1 MENTQAPIQKSPLNV
16 LNPPEFQEIDTI
28 SFLTDLYSYP
38 PKFNVSVGETN
49 VNNFNGQL
57 KNKTRPANSLRV
69 LENKLSYKI
78 TDYISI
84 FMSIESWGFGNWWL
98 IGLTIWLIVF
108 CVRF

>member
-78 TDYISI
+78 TDYINGFLNKNFTSNFYKI
-84 FMSIESWGFGNWWL
+84 QKFRKKTESNQK
-98 IGLTIWLIVF
+98 I
-108 CVRF
+108 

>member
-49 VNNFNGQL
+49 VNNFN
-57 KNKTRPANSLRV
+57 A
-69 LENKLSYKI
+69 
-78 TDYISI
+78 
-84 FMSIESWGFGNWWL
+84 F
-98 IGLTIWLIVF
+98 
-108 CVRF
+108 